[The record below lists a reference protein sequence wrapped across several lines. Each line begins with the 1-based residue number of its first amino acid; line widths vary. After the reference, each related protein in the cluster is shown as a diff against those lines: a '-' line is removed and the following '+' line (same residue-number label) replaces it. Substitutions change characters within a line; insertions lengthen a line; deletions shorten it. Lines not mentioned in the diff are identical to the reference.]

1 MNKIQEHEKL
11 CDSLKELYV
20 KKNHDYGDSFG
31 KSYKE
36 WGITMAAIR
45 LDDKLNRFKTLIK
58 ESAMVSDESIVDT
71 LRDLANYSLMT
82 IIEIEEGTNDRIS

>member
-1 MNKIQEHEKL
+1 MNKIKEHEKL
-11 CDSLKELYV
+11 CDELKELYV
-20 KKNHDYGDSFG
+20 SKNHDYGDSFG
-31 KSYKE
+31 KSYKDY
-36 WGITMAAIR
+36 GVIMAAIR

-82 IIEIEEGTNDRIS
+82 IIEIENENNG